1 MTESTAN
8 RKLRGKPLSP
18 GMGEGEVFVYRD
30 ILKRFDEFYDI
41 EDPQVEGEL
50 KGLDRALASIS
61 DDLNV
66 LANRVEK
73 EIDSELSGVFHAHL
87 AMVQDPSLRKEVE
100 REITEELVS
109 AGTAVRTVFRRW
121 ERRFRSMEAEVAR
134 QKGEDMRDLAR
145 RLVSALAGVHGHA
158 LEEIPRGSILV
169 ANRLLPS
176 DTVFLAR
183 NTAAGAVLEVGG
195 KGSHAALFARE
206 IGLPCVA
213 GFSDLL
219 DTVSDGSFAIVDAD
233 EGEVIFNPT
242 PKQRKAFH
250 KKEEQRRAATVQA
263 RTLAH
268 RPVVTKEGK
277 HIGVLANVGDAQ
289 DTRVAVDNGADGVG
303 LYRLEQ
309 IYLGRQS
316 PPSMAELLEEMQNT
330 LQPAKGLP
338 VYVRLLD
345 VGADKPLP
353 FIEAPKESNPSL
365 GLRGIRFLLEYP
377 DLLDSQL
384 GALLEL
390 SSDYDLHILV
400 PMVTLPRDLAA
411 VKESLRDAASKAR
424 KSSHLKLGAMIETP
438 ASALAAR
445 NLVEYADFLSFGTN
459 DLTQYSFAADRENAA
474 VEAYFDDTHEVIF
487 RLISMVHE
495 DLPHVPLS
503 VCGELA
509 GRAEAT
515 SRLLECG
522 VTSLSVV
529 PPSIPMIKEA
539 VRNCDQAPE
548 PSANKAIDDD

>member
-1 MTESTAN
+1 
-8 RKLRGKPLSP
+8 
-18 GMGEGEVFVYRD
+18 MGEGEVFVYRD

-219 DTVSDGSFAIVDAD
+219 DTVSDGSLAIVDAY

-377 DLLDSQL
+377 DLLHSQL

-390 SSDYDLHILV
+390 SSNYDLHILV